1 MTGLLVR
8 KDGNNAE
15 FINFDY
21 VAKVNVINGHLV
33 AFSEPKDAN
42 VKVSIAEFNEYYKN
56 DQWKAISTLEELSNL
71 LNNN

>member
-8 KDGNNAE
+8 EKGKDAT

-21 VAKVNVINGHLV
+21 VAKVNVVNDCLV
-33 AFSEPKDAN
+33 AFSEPK
-42 VKVSIAEFNEYYKN
+42 VSIAKFNEYYKN

>member
-8 KDGNNAE
+8 EKGKDAT

-21 VAKVNVINGHLV
+21 VAKVSVINDCLV
-33 AFSEPKDAN
+33 AFSDPN
-42 VKVSIAEFNEYYKN
+42 VSIVKFNEYHKN
-56 DQWKAISTLEELSNL
+56 GQWEAISTLEELSNL

>member
-8 KDGNNAE
+8 EKGKDAA

-21 VAKVNVINGHLV
+21 VVKVHAINGVLAV
-33 AFSEPKDAN
+33 FIDFNKPA
-42 VKVSIAEFNEYYKN
+42 IGQFNEYYKD

>member
-21 VAKVNVINGHLV
+21 VAKVNVVNGRLV
-33 AFSEPKDAN
+33 AFSEPE
-42 VKVSIAEFNEYYKN
+42 VSIAKFNEYYKN